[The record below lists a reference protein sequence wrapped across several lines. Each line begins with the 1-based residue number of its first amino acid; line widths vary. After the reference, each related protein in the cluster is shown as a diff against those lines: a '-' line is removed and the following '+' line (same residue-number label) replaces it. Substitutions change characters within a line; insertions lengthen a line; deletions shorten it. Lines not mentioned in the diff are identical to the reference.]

1 MKQYFQDI
9 VAALKGDFISLDQ
22 TEASLIGAPA
32 GETFSYFSAFE
43 DKHGRF
49 WAHVACLI
57 LWLVQA
63 HHCRNQ
69 LLGVPMTSWNYL
81 RAAVLVCLPIYVI
94 YKFTVFVFY

>member
-63 HHCRNQ
+63 HHCQDQ
-69 LLGVPMTSWNYL
+69 LLGIPMRTWNYA
-81 RAAVLVCLPIYVI
+81 RAAVLVLAP
-94 YKFTVFVFY
+94 FALFYWLIFW